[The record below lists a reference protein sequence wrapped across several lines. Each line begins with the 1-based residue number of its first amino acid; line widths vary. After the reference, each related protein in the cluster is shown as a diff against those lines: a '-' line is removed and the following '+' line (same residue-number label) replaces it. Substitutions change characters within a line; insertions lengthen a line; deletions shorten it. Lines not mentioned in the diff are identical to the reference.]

1 MSFQLILPFVYILT
15 VLFPLLAGI
24 NLFQPNQEMELE
36 LMSAQTG
43 NRTMKMYKNYKIN
56 LSVDR

>member
-1 MSFQLILPFVYILT
+1 MSFQLILPFVYILI

-24 NLFQPNQEMELE
+24 NLFQPKQEMELE
-36 LMSAQTG
+36 LMSAKTG
-43 NRTMKMYKNYKIN
+43 NGTMKMYKNYKIN

>member
-36 LMSAQTG
+36 LMSAKTG
-43 NRTMKMYKNYKIN
+43 NGTENVQK
-56 LSVDR
+56 L

>member
-36 LMSAQTG
+36 LMSAKTG
-43 NRTMKMYKNYKIN
+43 NRTMKMYKNHKIN